1 MYSYTYMET
10 IAQDTKK
17 PHRSQA
23 DRWGD
28 GVWST
33 RKGSQLLDGDV
44 EHLALADEAL
54 EGLPD
59 SYRPNTCRGARKD
72 EVTHT

>member
-1 MYSYTYMET
+1 MGPLRK
-10 IAQDTKK
+10 AQKK

-23 DRWGD
+23 DQWGD

-33 RKGSQLLDGDV
+33 QKESQLLDGDV
-44 EHLALADEAL
+44 EHLALSDEAL

-59 SYRPNTCRGARKD
+59 SYGSDTCGGASKD

>member
-1 MYSYTYMET
+1 MET
-10 IAQDTKK
+10 IAQGTKK

-28 GVWST
+28 GVWPT

-44 EHLALADEAL
+44 EHLALTDEAL

-59 SYRPNTCRGARKD
+59 SYGSDTCGGARED

>member
-1 MYSYTYMET
+1 MET
-10 IAQDTKK
+10 IAQDTKT

-23 DRWGD
+23 DQRGD
-28 GVWST
+28 GVWPT
-33 RKGSQLLDGDV
+33 RKGSQLLDRDV

-59 SYRPNTCRGARKD
+59 SYGSDTCGGPCED

>member
-1 MYSYTYMET
+1 MET
-10 IAQDTKK
+10 FAQDTKK

-23 DRWGD
+23 DQWGD
-28 GVWST
+28 GVWPT

-54 EGLPD
+54 
-59 SYRPNTCRGARKD
+59 
-72 EVTHT
+72 

>member
-1 MYSYTYMET
+1 MET

-59 SYRPNTCRGARKD
+59 SYRSDTCGGTRED